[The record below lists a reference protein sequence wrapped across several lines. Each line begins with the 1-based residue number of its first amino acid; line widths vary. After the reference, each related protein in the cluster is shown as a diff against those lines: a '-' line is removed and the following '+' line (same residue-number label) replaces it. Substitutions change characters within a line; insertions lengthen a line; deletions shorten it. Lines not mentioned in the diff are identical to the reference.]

1 MILSVT
7 CLSHHY
13 GDNAVL
19 RGLNLDL
26 ARGAHLLLLGA
37 SGSGKT
43 TLINAIA
50 GLLTPDEGL
59 IAIDGEAMTGL
70 GAGERDRLRRRK
82 IGLVFQSLRLVSA
95 LPVRENLRLAQ
106 RLSGVP
112 ADDSAIEVL
121 LEQLGIAHRA
131 SAKPRALSQGEA
143 QRAAIARALI
153 AKPPLLIADEPTS
166 SLDDDNARRIA
177 ALLIDLAER
186 NGSTLLIATH
196 DARLTPL
203 IPRHLSLGTAA

>member
-7 CLSHHY
+7 RLSHRY
-13 GDNAVL
+13 GDKAVL

-26 ARGAHLLLLGA
+26 TRGAHMLLLGA

-43 TLINAIA
+43 TLINAVA

-70 GAGERDRLRRRK
+70 GAAERDRLRRRK
-82 IGLVFQSLRLVSA
+82 IGLVFQSLHLVSA
-95 LPVRENLRLAQ
+95 LSVRDNLRLAQ
-106 RLSGVP
+106 RLSG
-112 ADDSAIEVL
+112 
-121 LEQLGIAHRA
+121 G
-131 SAKPRALSQGEA
+131 AKPRGLSQGEA
-143 QRAAIARALI
+143 QRAAIARALV

-166 SLDDDNARRIA
+166 ALDDDNARRIA
-177 ALLIDLAER
+177 SLLIETAER

-196 DARLTPL
+196 DARLKTQ
-203 IPRHLSLGTAA
+203 IPRHLSLGAAT

>member
-7 CLSHHY
+7 RLSHRY
-13 GDNAVL
+13 GDHAVL
-19 RGLNLDL
+19 RGLNLDQD
-26 ARGAHLLLLGA
+26 RGAHMLLLGA

-43 TLINAIA
+43 TLINAVA

-70 GAGERDRLRRRK
+70 SAAERDRLRRRK

-95 LPVRENLRLAQ
+95 LSVRENLRLAQ
-106 RLSGVP
+106 RLSGAS
-112 ADDSAIEVL
+112 ADDAVIESL
-121 LEQLGIAHRA
+121 LEQLGIAHRGG
-131 SAKPRALSQGEA
+131 AKPRSLSQGEA
-143 QRAAIARALI
+143 QRAAIARALV

-166 SLDDDNARRIA
+166 ALDAENARRIA
-177 ALLIDLAER
+177 SLLLETAER

-196 DARLTPL
+196 DARLKPL
-203 IPRHLSLGTAA
+203 IPRHLSLGAGT